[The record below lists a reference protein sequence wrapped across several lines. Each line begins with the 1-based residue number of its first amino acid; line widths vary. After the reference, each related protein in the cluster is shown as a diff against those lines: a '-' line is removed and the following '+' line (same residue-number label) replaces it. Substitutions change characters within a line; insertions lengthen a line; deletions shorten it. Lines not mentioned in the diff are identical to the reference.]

1 MEIRDPVHG
10 FIFLPHE
17 ELKIVNTSIFRRL
30 RGIKQLAMAYL
41 VYPGATHTRFEH
53 SLGVFHI
60 AHRMAKLLLPKEDDE
75 HDRRIVRLAALLHDI
90 GHGPFSHVSDLV
102 FDRFGDS
109 ALSEAERPGHE
120 AVTLRIL
127 ETDSELVHVL
137 GRDTVNDVVSLLRGE
152 DKSHSIMREM
162 ISSGIDADKMDYL
175 LRDSLFCGVKYGV
188 FDLDRIL
195 NCLTR
200 HEEQH
205 DIHIAVEEGGVDSVE
220 QFVFAKYF
228 MTRQV
233 YAHRVRIICDEMIAR
248 AVELGLD
255 EEVDFLCQLYRYRN
269 TEDYLHNYSQWND
282 SKMIDSILNNQKKGR
297 CEEIFRRLYE
307 RRLFKMVF
315 SVRFR
320 ELEGI
325 PSPFRDRLSEIS
337 SPDERDLRRELEHQ
351 ISRLQQLQC
360 APEHVILNCPITES
374 PKEMFLR
381 SEGEL
386 QVIRKMKPSMSFGDA
401 SPVFASI
408 SESFRDQ
415 RLDVYA
421 PLEYEG
427 RRGKDD
433 ILSSLD
439 KEILK
444 LLQDKGRKHEN

>member
-17 ELKIVNTSIFRRL
+17 ELKIINTSIFRRL

-53 SLGVFHI
+53 SLGTFHV
-60 AHRMAKLLLPKEDDE
+60 AHRMANLLLPREDE

-102 FDRFGDS
+102 LDRFRDS
-109 ALSEAERPGHE
+109 ERPEADRTGHE
-120 AVTLRIL
+120 AITLRIL
-127 ETDSELVHVL
+127 ETNSELIHVL
-137 GRDTVNDVVSLLRGE
+137 GRDTITDVVSLLRGE
-152 DKSHSIMREM
+152 DTSQSIMHEM

-175 LRDSLFCGVKYGV
+175 LRDSLFCGVQYGV

-205 DIHIAVEEGGVDSVE
+205 DVHIAIEEGGVDSVE

-233 YAHRVRIICDEMIAR
+233 YAHRVRIICDQMIAR

-255 EEVDFLCQLYRYRN
+255 EEVDFLCQLYRYRD
-269 TEDYLHNYSQWND
+269 TDEYLHNYSQWND
-282 SKMIDSILNNQKKGR
+282 NRMIDTILNNQKRGR
-297 CEEIFRRLYE
+297 CHEIFKRLHE
-307 RRLFKMVF
+307 RRLFKVVF
-315 SVRFR
+315 SISFK

-325 PSPFRDRLSEIS
+325 PSPLRDRLSEIL
-337 SPDERDLRRELEHQ
+337 SPEEKDLKRALEYE

-360 APEHVILNCPITES
+360 APEHVIVNSRITES
-374 PKEMFLR
+374 PKVMFLR
-381 SEGEL
+381 SESEL
-386 QVIRKMKPSMSFGDA
+386 QVIRKRKPSRSFGDS

-421 PLEYEG
+421 PLEYESP
-427 RRGKDD
+427 RERDD

-439 KEILK
+439 KEIPK
-444 LLQDKGRKHEN
+444 LLQDAGRQ